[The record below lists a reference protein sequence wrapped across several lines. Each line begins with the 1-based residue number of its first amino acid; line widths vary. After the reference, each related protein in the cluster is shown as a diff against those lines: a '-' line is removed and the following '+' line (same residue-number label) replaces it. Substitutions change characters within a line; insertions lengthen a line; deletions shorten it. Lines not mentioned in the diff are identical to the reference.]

1 MIRNLSL
8 FLAERLNIIK
18 DWGVIKVKGQINCL
32 KICGCNQATH
42 LGGEEDWISS
52 VNNMTIM
59 KKYEF

>member
-42 LGGEEDWISS
+42 LGGEEDWIS
-52 VNNMTIM
+52 
-59 KKYEF
+59 